1 VADSRATGVVG
12 ERLTAFADIRAATL
26 AKLERLSQA
35 QLDFSARRGRWSI
48 GEVAEHLRL
57 AEHLWR
63 DEVGRL
69 VALAR
74 AGKPARL
81 KHTFAEINVS
91 PLHIPDAV
99 LSMLETP
106 FTLMNRFVPDAVI
119 GFVTEFPIL
128 PTRNPDFATPRPGLL
143 KAELLAG
150 LRAGIARC
158 EPTWCSA
165 PEHGHIQGGG
175 AVGFVVRDRGDD
187 DRRGYADRRGLRTS
201 CCTAAEHCGD
211 SEQRRYASHNG

>member
-1 VADSRATGVVG
+1 MAPLDTRHVVG

-106 FTLMNRFVPDAVI
+106 FTLMNRFVPDSVI

-150 LRAGIARC
+150 LRAGIDQTRRLIDDNADLDFVRMTT
-158 EPTWCSA
+158 EHPLMGANTVPQVLNFLALHERRHHAQMNHVSA
-165 PEHGHIQGGG
+165 DSRFP
-175 AVGFVVRDRGDD
+175 RG
-187 DRRGYADRRGLRTS
+187 
-201 CCTAAEHCGD
+201 
-211 SEQRRYASHNG
+211 